1 MASAAKT
8 VGSSVYLKIKSDIIT
23 GALTPGKKLKLDA
36 LKVQYSANV
45 STLRE
50 KLNRLAS
57 DVLWTRPSNAVF
69 WFVQCLTRT

>member
-1 MASAAKT
+1 MTSAATT

-36 LKVQYSANV
+36 LKVQYSASV

-50 KLNRLAS
+50 TLNRLAS
-57 DVLWTRPSNAVF
+57 
-69 WFVQCLTRT
+69 

>member
-36 LKVQYSANV
+36 LKVQYSASV

-50 KLNRLAS
+50 TLNRLAS

-69 WFVQCLTRT
+69 WFVQCPTRT